1 MLIYGIQYAK
11 GMSKERFYYRK
22 LRRYTFRKRIIKTN
36 GEMTDTKYFREYR
49 NLLGLSNQ
57 DNVKKFFG
65 AKDITPLVDYDY
77 IKLLNNRLVE
87 IIKKINTLVV
97 DEIKNDDIDVFC
109 KDNICSVFEKLKENE
124 ILPRLNNQG
133 RRPEEVYFSW
143 MRGFVISKY
152 FLKALTEIF
161 DVSSDNINFI
171 GDDDLQNIESFK
183 RTPKADLQITLGN
196 EEIRVEMQSGFQG
209 INDIKK
215 HKYSEA
221 KRIKQE
227 ENISTIIIHFDF
239 FNGQVAF
246 VRLDEIE
253 DDSINWTTRK
263 QMEGQKVFNIDQNYF
278 IWKLIEFPPKYNEM
292 NI

>member
-1 MLIYGIQYAK
+1 
-11 GMSKERFYYRK
+11 
-22 LRRYTFRKRIIKTN
+22 
-36 GEMTDTKYFREYR
+36 MTDTKYFREYR
-49 NLLGLSNQ
+49 NLLGFSNQ

-77 IKLLNNRLVE
+77 IKLLNNRLIE
-87 IIKKINTLVV
+87 IILKINTLVV
-97 DEIKNDDIDVFC
+97 DEIKNDDVDVFC

-143 MRGFVISKY
+143 MRGFVISNY
-152 FLKALTEIF
+152 FLKALTKIF
-161 DVSSDNINFI
+161 DVSLDNIILI
-171 GDDDLQNIESFK
+171 GDDDFQNIESFK

-196 EEIRVEMQSGFQG
+196 VKIRVEMQSGFQG
-209 INDIKK
+209 INDIKQ
-215 HKYSEA
+215 HKVLEA
-221 KRIKQE
+221 KRIKRE
-227 ENISTIIIHFDF
+227 ENISSMVIHFDL

-253 DDSINWTTRK
+253 DNSINWITRQ
-263 QMEGQKVFNIDQNYF
+263 QMEGQTVFNIDQNYF
-278 IWKLIEFPPKYNEM
+278 IWKLTELPPKYNEM

>member
-1 MLIYGIQYAK
+1 MI
-11 GMSKERFYYRK
+11 
-22 LRRYTFRKRIIKTN
+22 
-36 GEMTDTKYFREYR
+36 DTKYFREYR
-49 NLLGLSNQ
+49 VLLGFSNQ
-57 DNVKKFFG
+57 NNVKNFFG
-65 AKDITPLVDYDY
+65 AKDITPLVDYNY
-77 IKLLNNRLVE
+77 IELLNNRLVE
-87 IIKKINTLVV
+87 IILKINTLVV

-109 KDNICSVFEKLKENE
+109 KDNIYSVFEKLKENE

-143 MRGFVISKY
+143 MRGFVISNY
-152 FLKALTEIF
+152 FLKALTKIF
-161 DVSSDNINFI
+161 DIPLDKIILI

-196 EEIRVEMQSGFQG
+196 VKIRVEMQSGFQG
-209 INDIKK
+209 INDIKQ
-215 HKYSEA
+215 HKVLEA
-221 KRIKQE
+221 KRIKRE
-227 ENISTIIIHFDF
+227 ENISSMVIHLDL

-253 DDSINWTTRK
+253 DDSVNWITRQ
-263 QMEGQKVFNIDQNYF
+263 QMEGQTVFNIDQNYF

>member
-1 MLIYGIQYAK
+1 
-11 GMSKERFYYRK
+11 
-22 LRRYTFRKRIIKTN
+22 
-36 GEMTDTKYFREYR
+36 MTDTKYFREYR